1 MFNYDINSLR
11 EQLSAIIKENIS
23 ADALQW
29 LQANEGTDQANTF
42 KGNFVQMPRRVGKT
56 KVVCSQAQLERL
68 KLTRPGFTIDEWTT
82 DRLCRV
88 YLLIAI
94 DSTDKDKYFQL
105 IMDLFSTAEMNE
117 QVALY
122 SALPVLPYPEL
133 WTKLCAEGIRS
144 NIGSVLEAIMYQNP
158 YPAEQLD
165 EAAWNQ
171 MVMKAF
177 FTEKQMSR
185 IEGLD
190 KRANKELARI
200 LTDYAKER
208 HAAGRGVDPVLWHLV
223 GKFTDEPT
231 VNAMKQGAFN
241 NC

>member
-23 ADALQW
+23 KDAFQW
-29 LQANEGTDQANTF
+29 LQANEANDKASTF
-42 KGNFVQMPRRVGKT
+42 KGNFVQIPRRVGKT
-56 KVVCSQAQLERL
+56 MVVCSKVQLEQL
-68 KLTRPGFTIDEWTT
+68 KHIRPGFTIDEWTT

-88 YLLIAI
+88 YLLIAK
-94 DSTDKDKYFQL
+94 DNTDKDKYFQL
-105 IMDLFSTAEMNE
+105 IMDLFSAAEMNE

-122 SALPVLPYPEL
+122 SALPVLPYREL
-133 WTKLCAEGIRS
+133 WTKFCAEGIRS

-177 FTEKQMSR
+177 FTDKQMSR
-185 IEGLD
+185 IDGLD

-208 HAAGRGVDPVLWHLV
+208 HAAGRGVDPMLWHLV
-223 GKFTDEPT
+223 GKFADAPT
-231 VNAMKQGAFN
+231 VNAMKQGAF
-241 NC
+241 